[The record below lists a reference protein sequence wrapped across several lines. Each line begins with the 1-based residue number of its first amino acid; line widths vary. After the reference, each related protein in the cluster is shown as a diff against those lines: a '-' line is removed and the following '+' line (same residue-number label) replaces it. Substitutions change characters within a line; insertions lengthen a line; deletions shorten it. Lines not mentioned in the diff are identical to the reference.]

1 MSTDLAQRPKWD
13 EDRTKVDLDHSRA
26 AYPHPSDSNFLEA
39 AKPADSPA
47 VRYLPGKWSWGS
59 EKSSFDW

>member
-26 AYPHPSDSNFLEA
+26 AYPQPSDSDFLEA
-39 AKPADSPA
+39 AKSADSPA
-47 VRYLPGKWSWGS
+47 GRYLPGKWSWGS
-59 EKSSFDW
+59 EKSSFD

>member
-47 VRYLPGKWSWGS
+47 GRYLPGKWSWGS
-59 EKSSFDW
+59 EKSSFD